1 MAVTIRT
8 WTWAVCALVLVRPA
22 AAMATDA
29 QPSADRMLGRYHR
42 AAEIEAAHTLHWLLN
57 EAVMPHWIRGRDEF
71 WYERETVQGHRF
83 VIVNGST
90 GAKSEAFNHARL
102 ADELGKKLGRTVDAN
117 DLPLEQLSVEPATGI
132 LRFSA
137 FGKDWRFDRASG
149 LSEDTIK
156 RSRFTVSPNGKLGIF
171 FKDHNLWLRD
181 FASGKETQL
190 TTDGEEH
197 YEYGVPPEAS
207 LVPVLAPRVLWSPD
221 SKRIFTAQTDDRQ
234 VLDAPVIDFAPKD
247 GLRPKLIHYRA
258 AFPGDTNVPMFRLTI
273 IDITGRQTPVRYE
286 TIPAVRMNDSPM
298 FGNRMWWSADGKT
311 AYFVDVERGEKAVH
325 VEAVNADTGD
335 TRELFSETGDTYVE
349 LGPDVYEPAAIYP
362 LPKSDQLI
370 WYSERSGWAH
380 LYLYDLRNGKLIRS
394 LTTGEWVVR
403 DVLSVD
409 ETHRQVFVSVA
420 GRIKRKNPY
429 YQEVARVDLDTGAMT
444 VLSASDDDHE
454 VVVSGGPL
462 SDFDVGDNYGFQ
474 GVAPSGDYF
483 VETVTRPDKP
493 SCTVLRDRDGRL
505 VATVEDADASHMPSW
520 WRWPKPVKM
529 IAADGKTAIYGLVF
543 RPSDFDP
550 HKKYPVID
558 FVYGGSQVSF
568 VPETFFGF
576 GYADAASLA
585 ELGFV
590 TTIIDGRGTA
600 ERGRAFHVESYRK
613 AETAS
618 NLEDHIAGIRQLAA
632 ADPAVDLSR
641 VGITGFSA
649 GGYMTAIGMFRFPDF
664 YKVGVAGSGNY
675 DQRVFWAPW
684 GERYEGYPV
693 GDYYKQQAAV
703 TYAKN
708 LKGKLLLVHG
718 LIDTGVHPANLFQ
731 LEQTLID
738 DNKDFD
744 LLVWP
749 RARHELPSYGRR
761 REWDYFVENLA
772 GETPPHEFL
781 LKTDAD
787 YDREK
792 AEAQDGRVH
801 TLKSP
806 AAESDVV
813 RKRGASK

>member
-1 MAVTIRT
+1 VTIRA
-8 WTWAVCALVLVRPA
+8 WTRAVCAALLVWPA
-22 AAMATDA
+22 AAMVAHA
-29 QPSADRMLGRYHR
+29 QSSADRMLGRYHR
-42 AAEIEAAHTLHWLLN
+42 AAEIETAHTLHWLLN
-57 EAVMPHWIRGRDEF
+57 EVVMPHWIRGRDEF

-83 VIVNGST
+83 VIVNAST

-117 DLPLEQLSVEPATGI
+117 DLPLEQLSVEAATGTV
-132 LRFSA
+132 RFFA
-137 FGKDWRFDRASG
+137 FGKDWVFDRTNG
-149 LSEDTIK
+149 LSEDRI
-156 RSRFTVSPNGKLGIF
+156 RWSHFAVSPDGKLGIF
-171 FKDHNLWLRD
+171 LKDHNLWLRD

-197 YEYGVPPEAS
+197 YEYGVPPEAN
-207 LVPVLAPRVLWSPD
+207 LVRVPAPQVVWSPD

-234 VLDAPVIDFAPKD
+234 VLDAPVIDFAPKN
-247 GLRPKLIHYRA
+247 GLRPKLIHYRV

-273 IDITGRQTPVRYE
+273 IDVTEGHQTRVRYE
-286 TIPAVRMNDSPM
+286 AIPAVRMNDSPM
-298 FGNRMWWSADGKT
+298 FGNRMWWSGDGKT

-335 TRELFSETGDTYVE
+335 TRELFSETSDTYVE

-362 LPKSDQLI
+362 LPESDQLI

-380 LYLYDLRNGKLIRS
+380 LYLYDLRNGKLIRP
-394 LTTGEWVVR
+394 LTTGKWVVR

-409 ETHRQVFVSVA
+409 ETHRQVFVSIA

-429 YQEVARVDLDTGAMT
+429 YQEVARIGLDTGAMT

-454 VVVSGGPL
+454 VVVPGGPTR
-462 SDFDVGDNYGFQ
+462 DFDVGDNYGFQ

-483 VETVTRPDKP
+483 VETVTTPDKP
-493 SCTVLRDRDGRL
+493 SRTVLRDRDGRL
-505 VATVEDADASHMPSW
+505 VATVENADASHMPSW

-529 IAADGKTAIYGLVF
+529 IAADGKTEIYGLVF

-550 HKKYPVID
+550 HEKYPVID
-558 FVYGGSQVSF
+558 VVYGGPQVSF
-568 VPETFFGF
+568 VPETFFSF

-590 TTIIDGRGTA
+590 TTIIDGRGTT

-613 AETAS
+613 LETAS
-618 NLEDHIAGIRQLAA
+618 NLKDHISAIRQLAA
-632 ADPAVDLSR
+632 ADPTIDLSR
-641 VGITGFSA
+641 VGITGISA
-649 GGYMTAIGMFRFPDF
+649 GGYMTAIGMFRFPEF
-664 YKVGVAGSGNY
+664 YKVGVAASGNY
-675 DQRVFWAPW
+675 DQRVFWGTW

-693 GDYYKQQAAV
+693 GDYYNRQAAV
-703 TYAKN
+703 TYAKD

-718 LIDTGVHPANLFQ
+718 LIDTGVHPANLFE

-792 AEAQDGRVH
+792 AKAREGKTEDSQGPRGRVRRAG
-801 TLKSP
+801 K
-806 AAESDVV
+806 
-813 RKRGASK
+813 KGAPK